1 MHDGL
6 LVFLNAIAWINYGI
20 TLVFIYLFYRNYANI
35 SATSSTKKLMKDI
48 LKTRKT
54 VKYYVWYN
62 LGMIAF
68 QLVSGLVLGFRYS
81 KEGTALFEK
90 MQHEDK
96 TMVLIICILFLIVVA
111 AIAICWFIYRLLY
124 GILLR
129 KLLANY
135 KILKQIN
142 LE

>member
-1 MHDGL
+1 
-6 LVFLNAIAWINYGI
+6 
-20 TLVFIYLFYRNYANI
+20 
-35 SATSSTKKLMKDI
+35 MKDI